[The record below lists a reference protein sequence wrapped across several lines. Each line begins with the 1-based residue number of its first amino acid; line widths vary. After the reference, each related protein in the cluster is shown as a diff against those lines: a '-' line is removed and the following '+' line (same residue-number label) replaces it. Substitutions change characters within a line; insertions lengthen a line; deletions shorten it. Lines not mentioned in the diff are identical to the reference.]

1 MQEERAGQA
10 LSEEHS
16 LDELAK
22 GLANGAVQRRQDTVP
37 GAAIDGRRVRMSVF
51 LLGLWVLFVLALGAC
66 GAGGG
71 GGEGADDG
79 SSALRGPWRIGGRTP
94 RGFK

>member
-66 GAGGG
+66 GGGGG

>member
-71 GGEGADDG
+71 GGRVPTTGPPPSGAPGASEDER
-79 SSALRGPWRIGGRTP
+79 RGG
-94 RGFK
+94 